1 MRTQGSLSPNRLHA
15 LFRMFRIVRVL
26 CKYRLSGF
34 LKLGPGRLLSP
45 LYWLLSIGGDSSDS
59 EGARIRRAL
68 QDLGPVFV
76 KFGQAL
82 STRPD
87 MLPEEIAS
95 ELALLQD
102 AVPPFDGA
110 QAVKIIE
117 ASLGQPRAAVFSEFD
132 IEPLASASVA
142 QVHLAKLLDGKEVI
156 VKVLRPN
163 IEIVIDRD
171 LGLLYT
177 LALFVEKHWG
187 QGPRLRPVEVV
198 KEYEATIHNE
208 LDMRMEAAN
217 AAQMKRNFDGSDL
230 IYVPEIYWDFTDEK
244 ILVMERIHGT
254 PIREI
259 DTLIELGIDMRKLA
273 HDGVTIFFTQAFR
286 DGFFHADMHP
296 GNIFVGENGQYRA
309 VDFGIMGTL
318 TDADKYY
325 LARNFIGF
333 FNRDYRAVAEA
344 HIQAEWVPADTR
356 VEEFE
361 AAIRTVCEPIFAKPI
376 SEISFGKFLLRLF
389 QTARRFEMPIQPQ
402 LVLLQKT
409 LLNIEGL
416 GRQLYPQLDLW
427 ETAKPFLENWM
438 DEQVGFAA
446 LRKKVAA
453 EMPFWAQKL
462 PELPSKFHGFLND
475 VRELRI
481 SSHKQQLALANVEHQ
496 LIQHNQSQR
505 RIWAASLIFITAAAT
520 LGILLTGQFVP
531 PIDFS
536 DYWNYGS
543 LGIMLL
549 SLMAILR
556 KPR

>member
-1 MRTQGSLSPNRLHA
+1 MSNESLSPNRLGA
-15 LFRMFRIVRVL
+15 LFRTVRIIRVL
-26 CKYRLSGF
+26 CKYRLSRF
-34 LKLGPGRLLSP
+34 LKLGPGKFLSP
-45 LYWLLSIGGDSSDS
+45 LYWLLSIGGNNTDS

-110 QAVKIIE
+110 QALNIVE
-117 ASLGQPRAAVFSEFD
+117 ASLGQTSAALFSQFD
-132 IEPLASASVA
+132 LEPLASASVA

-156 VKVLRPN
+156 VKVLRPD
-163 IEIVIDRD
+163 IKVVIDRD
-171 LGLLYT
+171 LSLLYT
-177 LALFVEKHWG
+177 LALFVERHWD
-187 QGPRLRPVEVV
+187 QGPRLRPVDVV

-217 AAQMKRNFDGSDL
+217 AAQMKRNFEGSDL
-230 IYVPEIYWDFTDEK
+230 IYVPEIYWDLTDEK
-244 ILVMERIHGT
+244 VLVMERIHGT

-259 DTLIELGIDMRKLA
+259 DTLIEMGIDMRKLA

-296 GNIFVGENGQYRA
+296 GNIFVAESGQYQA

-318 TDADKYY
+318 TDADKHY

-344 HIQAEWVPADTR
+344 HIQAEWVPVGTR

-376 SEISFGKFLLRLF
+376 SEISFGKFLLQLF

-438 DEQVGFAA
+438 DEQVGFTA
-446 LRKKVAA
+446 LRKKIAA
-453 EMPFWAQKL
+453 EIPFWAQQL

-475 VRELRI
+475 VREMRV
-481 SSHKQQLALANVEHQ
+481 SNHQQQLIINDIQHQ
-496 LIQHNQSQR
+496 LVKHDDSR
-505 RIWAASLIFITAAAT
+505 RRTWAASLVFATAAAA
-520 LGILLTGQFVP
+520 LGLMLTGQLVP
-531 PIDFS
+531 PEQFIS
-536 DYWNYGS
+536 YWGYGS
-543 LGIMLL
+543 VSVMII
-549 SLMAILR
+549 SLVAILR

>member
-59 EGARIRRAL
+59 EGVRIRRAL

-117 ASLGQPRAAVFSEFD
+117 ASLGQLRAEVFSEFD

-163 IEIVIDRD
+163 IKIVIDRD

-177 LALFVEKHWG
+177 LALFVEKHWD

-217 AAQMKRNFDGSDL
+217 AAQMKRNFSESDL

-376 SEISFGKFLLRLF
+376 SEISFGKFLLQLF

-446 LRKKVAA
+446 LRKKVAT

-505 RIWAASLIFITAAAT
+505 RIWVASLIFITAAAT

-531 PIDFS
+531 PIDFN

-543 LGIMLL
+543 LSIMLL
-549 SLMAILR
+549 SLIAILR

>member
-1 MRTQGSLSPNRLHA
+1 MSNESLSPNRLGA
-15 LFRMFRIVRVL
+15 LFRTVRIIRVL
-26 CKYRLSGF
+26 CKYRLSRF
-34 LKLGPGRLLSP
+34 LKLGPGKFLSP
-45 LYWLLSIGGDSSDS
+45 LYWLLSIGGNNTDS

-110 QAVKIIE
+110 QALNIVE
-117 ASLGQPRAAVFSEFD
+117 ASLGQTSAALFSQFD
-132 IEPLASASVA
+132 LEPLASASVA

-156 VKVLRPN
+156 VKVLRPD
-163 IEIVIDRD
+163 IKVVIDRD
-171 LGLLYT
+171 LSLLYT
-177 LALFVEKHWG
+177 LALFVERHWD
-187 QGPRLRPVEVV
+187 QGPRLRPVDVV

-217 AAQMKRNFDGSDL
+217 AAQMKRNFEGSYL
-230 IYVPEIYWDFTDEK
+230 IYVPEIYWDLTDEK
-244 ILVMERIHGT
+244 VLVMERIHGT

-259 DTLIELGIDMRKLA
+259 DTLIEMGIDMRKLA

-296 GNIFVGENGQYRA
+296 GNIFVAESGQYQA

-318 TDADKYY
+318 TDADKHY

-344 HIQAEWVPADTR
+344 HIQAEWVPVGTR

-376 SEISFGKFLLRLF
+376 SERSFGKFLLQLF

-438 DEQVGFAA
+438 DEQVGFTA
-446 LRKKVAA
+446 LRKKIAA
-453 EMPFWAQKL
+453 EIPFWAQQL

-475 VRELRI
+475 VREMRV
-481 SSHKQQLALANVEHQ
+481 SNHQQQLIINDIQHQ
-496 LIQHNQSQR
+496 LVKHDDSR
-505 RIWAASLIFITAAAT
+505 RRTWAASLVFATAAAA
-520 LGILLTGQFVP
+520 LGLMLTGQLVP
-531 PIDFS
+531 PEQFIS
-536 DYWNYGS
+536 YWGYGS
-543 LGIMLL
+543 VSVMII
-549 SLMAILR
+549 SLVAILR